1 LVSESSIFKV
11 GKSGLGQG
19 SMEKLQ
25 TGRMGEED
33 RTRRNTS
40 QTLLLIRGVVIRV
53 QREEAQLGSEE
64 ARRFTRLGGLGGE
77 EAGRSEAEIPP
88 LAGEAEKRKWAQN
101 GGRSLRYGNWLM
113 NLRSRWLSHAEATGH
128 AGEGQ
133 LV

>member
-1 LVSESSIFKV
+1 
-11 GKSGLGQG
+11 
-19 SMEKLQ
+19 MECWK
-25 TGRMGEED
+25 TGAKDLED
-33 RTRRNTS
+33 WNDGMMERGARTRRNIS

-88 LAGEAEKRKWAQN
+88 LAGEAEKRKWARN